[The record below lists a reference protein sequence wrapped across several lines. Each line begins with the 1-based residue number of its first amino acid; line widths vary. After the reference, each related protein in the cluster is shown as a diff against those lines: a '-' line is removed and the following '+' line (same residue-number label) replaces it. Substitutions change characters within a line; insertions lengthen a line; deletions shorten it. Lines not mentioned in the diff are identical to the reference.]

1 MIARNIAVAA
11 VSLLMLTAIPAM
23 AADPPI
29 RISVGGIEKQIHL
42 PEVLAERLGFFKAQG
57 LNVELVNSG
66 NSGVNAE
73 SELIAG
79 AVEAV
84 SSSYDHAIDL
94 QSKGKYVTTIVQF
107 IGAPGEVELVGSQ
120 FASELKSPA
129 DFKGRTLGVSGL
141 GAMTDFLTRA
151 LAARADLKGG
161 QFSLLAVG
169 AGNSF
174 IAAMRQGQIQAGMTT
189 EPTVSKLVNAGQ
201 AKILADLR
209 TPDSTVAALG
219 SPYMGDSLY
228 VSAAW
233 LNDHHAEAQ
242 KLANAFVATMHW
254 IQSHT
259 AEQIADVVPKDYI
272 GPDKAAYV
280 KILAASKAMFTPDGR
295 MPNGAPESELRILS
309 EFNPHLAGKS
319 IDLSKTYSNEFVD
332 AANTQG

>member
-1 MIARNIAVAA
+1 MIARTIIAAA
-11 VSLLMLTAIPAM
+11 SLMALARVPAM
-23 AADPPI
+23 AGDAPL

-42 PEVLAERLGFFKAQG
+42 PEVLADRLGFFKAQG

-73 SELIAG
+73 NELIAG

-107 IGAPGEVELVGSQ
+107 IGAPGEVELVGNQ
-120 FASELKSPA
+120 FATEVKSPA

-151 LAARADLKGG
+151 LAARADLKAG

-174 IAAMRQGQIQAGMTT
+174 IAAMQQGRIQAGMTT
-189 EPTVSKLVNAGQ
+189 EPTVTRMVSLGQ

-209 TPDSTVAALG
+209 TPESTMAALG
-219 SPYMGDSLY
+219 APYMGDSLY

-233 LNDHHAEAQ
+233 LKDHHAEAQ

-254 IQSHT
+254 IHDHT
-259 AEQIADVVPKDYI
+259 PEQIADVVPKDYI
-272 GPDKAAYV
+272 GPDRALYV
-280 KILAASKAMFTPDGR
+280 KILAASKPMFTPDGR
-295 MPNGAPESELRILS
+295 MPEGAPESELRILS
-309 EFNPHLAGKS
+309 EFNPHLAGKA

-332 AANTQG
+332 AANAHD